1 MKFIET
7 LKKIEI
13 IILGKR
19 NQKSAKPTG
28 HWQQYRKPKQSKTL
42 KKFSK

>member
-13 IILGKR
+13 MILG
-19 NQKSAKPTG
+19 NSTLKSEKQTR
-28 HWQQYRKPKQSKTL
+28 HWQKYRKSKRKTD
-42 KKFSK
+42 

>member
-13 IILGKR
+13 IILVKR
-19 NQKSAKPTG
+19 NQKYAKPKS
-28 HWQQYRKPKQSKTL
+28 HWQKYRKPKQ
-42 KKFSK
+42 